1 MGYFA
6 DQPDLNRPSYP
17 FMKIAILFDNFGP
30 YHVARLNAASEVCTL
45 LGIELHPQSRDYG
58 WQPDIGPRS
67 FHCVTLSAASAD
79 GPPSLKQFTQ
89 LQDALDTFRP
99 HCVFVPGWSA
109 RYALASIEWCRSNH
123 VPAVLMSESTWRD
136 SPRARAKESMKSW
149 IVSLCSSALVGGASH
164 AEYLV
169 KLGMPPDRIFQGY
182 DFVDNEY
189 FQEKSKTARARAV
202 DLRQKLRLPQHYFI
216 AVARFIP
223 KKNLAW
229 LIETYAQYRQACARE
244 PGATTQ
250 PSRAGPWSLVLL
262 GDGPNRPLL
271 AQQISGLH
279 LDAHVIVPGFIP
291 YEDMPDYYAL
301 AGAFVHAS
309 RSEPWGLVVN
319 EAMASGLPVLVSNT
333 CGCARELVR
342 DGQNGFLFDP
352 ANSDQLVELMLRFS
366 THPDHLPAM
375 AKAGVDLVSNWGPDR
390 FASGVRATADKAV
403 SVGPRS
409 GRFWQGLLLRALAL
423 R

>member
-1 MGYFA
+1 
-6 DQPDLNRPSYP
+6 
-17 FMKIAILFDNFGP
+17 MKIAILFDNFGP
-30 YHVARLNAASEVCTL
+30 YHVARLNAASDVCTL

-67 FHCVTLSAASAD
+67 FHSVTLSEPSVGVPSAVKH
-79 GPPSLKQFTQ
+79 LTQ

-109 RYALASIEWCRSNH
+109 RYALAAIEWCRSRK

-136 SPRARAKESMKSW
+136 IPRARAKESMKTW
-149 IVSLCSSALVGGASH
+149 IVSMCSSALVGGAPH
-164 AEYLV
+164 VEYLV

-182 DFVDNEY
+182 DAVDNEY
-189 FQEKSKTARARAV
+189 FHEKSKIARSRPA
-202 DLRQKLRLPQHYFI
+202 DFRQKLKLPQHYFI
-216 AVARFIP
+216 AVARFFP
-223 KKNLAW
+223 KKNLPW
-229 LIETYAQYRQACARE
+229 LIETYAKYRQAFAHA
-244 PGATTQ
+244 PGVANQ
-250 PSRAGPWSLVLL
+250 PSRATPWSLVLL

-271 AQQISGLH
+271 AQQISD
-279 LDAHVIVPGFIP
+279 LDLDVHIIVPGFIP

-319 EAMASGLPVLVSNT
+319 EAMASGLPVLVSNA
-333 CGCARELVR
+333 CGCAPDLVR
-342 DGQNGFLFDP
+342 DGHNGFLFDP
-352 ANSDQLVELMLRFS
+352 ASTEQLVELMLRFS
-366 THPDHLPAM
+366 TQPGDLPAM
-375 AKAGVDLVSNWGPDR
+375 GKAGVELISNWGLDR
-390 FASGVRATADKAV
+390 FASGVRAAAEKAV

>member
-1 MGYFA
+1 
-6 DQPDLNRPSYP
+6 
-17 FMKIAILFDNFGP
+17 MKIAILFDNFGP
-30 YHVARLNAASEVCTL
+30 YHVARLNAASDVCTL
-45 LGIELHPQSRDYG
+45 LGIELHAQSREYG

-67 FHCVTLSAASAD
+67 FHCVTLSEPSA
-79 GPPSLKQFTQ
+79 GVPSALKQLTE

-99 HCVFVPGWSA
+99 DCLFVPGWSA
-109 RYALASIEWCRSNH
+109 RDALAAIEWCRSNR

-136 SPRARAKESMKSW
+136 ALRARAKESMKSW
-149 IVSLCSSALVGGASH
+149 IVSMCSTALVGGAPH
-164 AEYLV
+164 AQYLV
-169 KLGMPPDRIFQGY
+169 KLGMPPDRIFRGY
-182 DFVDNEY
+182 DVVDNEY
-189 FQEKSKTARARAV
+189 FHEKSKIARARAA

-223 KKNLAW
+223 KKNLPW
-229 LIETYAQYRQACARE
+229 LIETYAKYRQAFARA
-244 PGATTQ
+244 PGASNQ
-250 PSRAGPWSLVLL
+250 PSRAAPWSLVLL

-271 AQQISGLH
+271 EQLISH
-279 LDAHVIVPGFIP
+279 LNLDSHVIVPGFIP

-319 EAMASGLPVLVSNT
+319 EAMASGLPVLVSNA
-333 CGCARELVR
+333 CGCAPDLVR

-352 ANSDQLVELMLRFS
+352 ASTDQLVQLRFS
-366 THPDHLPAM
+366 TQAGDLPAM
-375 AKAGVDLVSNWGPDR
+375 GQAGVELISNWGLDR
-390 FASGVRATADKAV
+390 FASGVRAAAEKAV